1 MRCRVLAI
9 SSKVHPETSFPAAG
23 MSASSSAAVFGL
35 VTLEDVE
42 KKPGNLYEVSN
53 TMFDLVQK
61 DELKWALFER
71 CKEELSLDRDDLD
84 ALEAAREKAWC
95 ETRKKYGL

>member
-1 MRCRVLAI
+1 
-9 SSKVHPETSFPAAG
+9 
-23 MSASSSAAVFGL
+23 
-35 VTLEDVE
+35 
-42 KKPGNLYEVSN
+42 
-53 TMFDLVQK
+53 MFDLVQK